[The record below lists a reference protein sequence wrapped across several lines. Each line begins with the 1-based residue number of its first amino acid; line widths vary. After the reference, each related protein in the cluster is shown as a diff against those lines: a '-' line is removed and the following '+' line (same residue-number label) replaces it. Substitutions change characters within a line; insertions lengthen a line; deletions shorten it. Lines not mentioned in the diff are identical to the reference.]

1 MKRNIT
7 VTDMEEIKFQ
17 ADMIYGLSTIFMDYL
32 DFTQQDEQLTEAL
45 KCLTNES
52 LRMQNNCNI
61 LLEKFCADRDIQY

>member
-32 DFTQQDEQLTEAL
+32 DFTQQDEQLADAL

-61 LLEKFCADRDIQY
+61 LLEKFCADPDIQY